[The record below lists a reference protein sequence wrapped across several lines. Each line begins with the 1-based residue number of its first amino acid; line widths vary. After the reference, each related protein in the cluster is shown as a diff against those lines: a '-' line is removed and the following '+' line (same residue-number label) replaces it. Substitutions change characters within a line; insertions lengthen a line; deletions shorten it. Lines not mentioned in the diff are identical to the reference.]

1 MNRWIKSWKGLRQAD
16 RYRILVIWAA
26 AVTAAY
32 AFYIY
37 PISHGKYEESENMIN
52 RRLNRISAKTE
63 IKVIGDVQKVESLR
77 RKKTELED
85 SLEFEQNRL
94 KDNMS
99 GLVPINSPGQLQ
111 QLRLDISNLARQSG
125 FRVNKAGA
133 SKNFN
138 EVSTKGRSIQKN
150 KPKVGNNPYGRPL
163 FHIMAEASYWDLVTF
178 LEEVQNLRYMVSV
191 VRLKAEVMD
200 KPSNNPIEKA
210 PIRPPGQLSI
220 ELVLTL

>member
-1 MNRWIKSWKGLRQAD
+1 MNRWIKNWKGLRQAD

-63 IKVIGDVQKVESLR
+63 IKVVGDVQKVESLR
-77 RKKTELED
+77 REKTELED

-138 EVSTKGRSIQKN
+138 AVSTKGRTIQKN

-200 KPSNNPIEKA
+200 KPSNNPTEEA

>member
-1 MNRWIKSWKGLRQAD
+1 MNRWIKNWKGLKQAD

-37 PISHGKYEESENMIN
+37 PISHGKFQETENMVN
-52 RRLNRISAKTE
+52 RRLNRISTKTE
-63 IKVIGDVQKVESLR
+63 IKAIGNVQEVESLR
-77 RKKTELED
+77 RKKNEMVE

-99 GLVPINSPGQLQ
+99 GLVPIDSPGQLQ

-133 SKNFN
+133 SRKFST
-138 EVSTKGRSIQKN
+138 VSAKGRIIKKT
-150 KPKVGNNPYGRPL
+150 KPKLGNNPYGRPL
-163 FHIMAEASYWDLVTF
+163 FHIQAEASYWDLVAF

-191 VRLKAEVMD
+191 VRLQAEVMD
-200 KPSNNPIEKA
+200 KPTDKPTPGV
-210 PIRPPGQLSI
+210 PIRPPGQLAI

>member
-1 MNRWIKSWKGLRQAD
+1 MNRWIKNWKGLKQAD

-37 PISHGKYEESENMIN
+37 PISHGKFQESENMVN

-63 IKVIGDVQKVESLR
+63 IKVIGDVQKVDSLR
-77 RKKTELED
+77 RKKAELEENLD
-85 SLEFEQNRL
+85 FAQNRL
-94 KDNMS
+94 EDNMS

-133 SKNFN
+133 SGNFN
-138 EVSTKGRSIQKN
+138 TVSTKGRSIRKN
-150 KPKVGNNPYGRPL
+150 KPKLGNNPYGRPL
-163 FHIMAEASYWDLVTF
+163 FHIQAEASYWDLVTF

-191 VRLKAEVMD
+191 VRLQAEVMD
-200 KPSNNPIEKA
+200 KPSNNPAEADIV
-210 PIRPPGQLSI
+210 RPPGQLSI